1 MTEHKDIIEAEAI
14 PTQAIAV
21 RQPSG
26 GLSTVADLEQQFA
39 LAVRQ
44 RELLS
49 EYIKKQLKPGQHY
62 YQRGDQKPSLSKEGA
77 EIILMPHNLAPDYQ
91 LVSGPEAPPDGDR
104 PYQITVKCVL
114 RSKGNPDSFV
124 GSGMGSAGSHHGYWD
139 KRANKF
145 EYKPRQPDKYLCH
158 NATLKMAQ
166 KSAMI
171 AATINSTA
179 ASEFFTQ
186 DVGEPDAAPELPK
199 GSGPLKDT
207 TPPPKAQP
215 ATASAK
221 LPPSVVNR
229 RKKFIEN
236 LETAGLRDK
245 AMQYLIDI
253 GWLMSNEPLEKME
266 DRFVPVTAEHY
277 TSFLAKLLVF
287 SGTGR
292 AERPFEPPPKAEIG
306 HTPDVPRGTV
316 NVPRDKNI
324 DCNSPDAPWRSFP
337 VPFGKHAGT
346 KLADL
351 DKNVLWGFWA
361 NYKVE
366 KEYVGKNGQTYQT
379 KPEKLVK
386 DKLFREMLD
395 EAGKHYEFTKKEE
408 DEEGDDE

>member
-1 MTEHKDIIEAEAI
+1 MSEVIIDAETQPSQAVIVRPEQQVAHPGLFGTTNPAEVIAKASEVATALKDVVKRQGLVSNINGKEYPKCEAWTLLGTMLGVFPVMCWTKKLENGWEARVEARTKDGAIVGAAEAECLKSEKNWSNRDDFAI
-14 PTQAIAV
+14 RSMAQTRATAKCLRMPLGFVMT
-21 RQPSG
+21 
-26 GLSTVADLEQQFA
+26 
-39 LAVRQ
+39 LAGY
-44 RELLS
+44 EAT
-49 EYIKKQLKPGQHY
+49 P
-62 YQRGDQKPSLSKEGA
+62 A
-77 EIILMPHNLAPDYQ
+77 EEM
-91 LVSGPEAPPDGDR
+91 VSGPHEGPQTKRGSPDTHPPAK
-104 PYQITVKCVL
+104 T
-114 RSKGNPDSFV
+114 
-124 GSGMGSAGSHHGYWD
+124 
-139 KRANKF
+139 
-145 EYKPRQPDKYLCH
+145 
-158 NATLKMAQ
+158 
-166 KSAMI
+166 
-171 AATINSTA
+171 
-179 ASEFFTQ
+179 
-186 DVGEPDAAPELPK
+186 
-199 GSGPLKDT
+199 
-207 TPPPKAQP
+207 QP
-215 ATASAK
+215 APASAK

-236 LETAGLRDK
+236 LEAAGLRDK

-287 SGTGR
+287 SGTGK
-292 AERPFEPPPKAEIG
+292 AERPFEPPPTAEIG

-316 NVPRDKNI
+316 NVSRDKNI

-366 KEYVGKNGQTYQT
+366 KQYVGKNGQTYQT
-379 KPEKLVK
+379 KPEKLAK

-395 EAGKHYEFTKKEE
+395 EAGRHYEFTKKEE